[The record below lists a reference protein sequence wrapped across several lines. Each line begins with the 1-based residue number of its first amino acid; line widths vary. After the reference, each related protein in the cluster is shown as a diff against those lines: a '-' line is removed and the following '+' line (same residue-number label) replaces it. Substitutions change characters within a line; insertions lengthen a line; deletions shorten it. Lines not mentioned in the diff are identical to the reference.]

1 MNVAVQCDNTLLPET
16 DVNQRMVREMVMES
30 YQDMR
35 NGKGREC
42 KNFFDEI
49 EGRYVGAEL

>member
-1 MNVAVQCDNTLLPET
+1 MNIAVQCDNTLLTEVDT
-16 DVNQRMVREMVMES
+16 NQRMVREMVMES

-42 KNFFDEI
+42 KNFFEEI
-49 EGRYVGAEL
+49 EGWYVGAKL